1 MFSSASPA
9 DGNAHPDNARYART
23 AMNLK
28 ACTTAL
34 AAAAV
39 ALGLAACGGSSKAAG
54 VVTAP
59 GAGLTSA
66 PATAATTTPTPTAA
80 STPTSGP
87 LSTEPKITL
96 PTTPAPKKLV
106 RKDLIVGTGTT
117 AKAGDEVEVNYVG
130 ELYSNGKIF
139 DSSWKDTPGKA
150 FGPFQLGAGA
160 VIPGWDQ
167 GLVGMKVGGRRELII
182 PPSLAYGKKGSG
194 STIPPNAT
202 LIFVVDLLSVTK

>member
-28 ACTTAL
+28 ACMTAL

-54 VVTAP
+54 IVTAP

-66 PATAATTTPTPTAA
+66 PATTATTTPTSTAA

-87 LSTEPKITL
+87 LSKEPKITL

-106 RKDLIVGTGTT
+106 ETNLVVGTGAT
-117 AKAGDEVEVNYVG
+117 AAAGDQVEVNYVG

-150 FGPFQLGAGA
+150 YGPFQLGAGA

-182 PPSLAYGKKGSG
+182 PPSLAYGKPGKPP
-194 STIPPNAT
+194 TIPSNAT
-202 LIFVVDLLSVTK
+202 LIFVVDLLSVAK